1 MFLNRDALRVADG
14 NRISVHWTCTSKYSR
29 RCTAPMAVTIRS
41 NFKKHSSVG
50 ISWDLMSFWACDTL
64 YINFFYQVWRYCID
78 TRISSMVHFSF
89 VMLRDLDL
97 TFDPLLHDIASST
110 CQWETFTPN
119 VSFLRLTVN
128 SWSACRNG
136 TDGRTDGQTD

>member
-1 MFLNRDALRVADG
+1 
-14 NRISVHWTCTSKYSR
+14 
-29 RCTAPMAVTIRS
+29 
-41 NFKKHSSVG
+41 
-50 ISWDLMSFWACDTL
+50 
-64 YINFFYQVWRYCID
+64 
-78 TRISSMVHFSF
+78 MVHFSF

-128 SWSACRNG
+128 S
-136 TDGRTDGQTD
+136 